1 MKVHRFDKNNA
12 SSKHLPQIVRDLIIH
27 DRGNSLYLGNSFENL
42 PSPVHESNTIKKL
55 FNKEEDNNLK
65 KIKKKPDD

>member
-1 MKVHRFDKNNA
+1 M
-12 SSKHLPQIVRDLIIH
+12 RDLIIH